1 MSEPLVLAPLH
12 AGATT
17 PQQTGLVVF
26 FAVGLLGGVHC
37 IGMCGP
43 LVALYADRMNTG
55 DRITWQDTRQHL
67 LFNLGR
73 TAGYAVAGALLGAL
87 GALVVDAAALV
98 SLANGVRAGLGLLV
112 GAAVVATGVGYLVRG
127 RVGGHD
133 LPLVGDLFQRV
144 SGVLAGRVDRW
155 VDGPTIALLGVVHAA
170 LPCPI
175 LYPAYLYA
183 FARGSPVVGALSLA
197 ALGFGTIPS
206 LFVSGTIVQSLDA
219 RARGNLHRVLGV
231 LFVVMGYFLLAH
243 GLMAVGVEVPHP
255 SLPMPQSPQ

>member
-1 MSEPLVLAPLH
+1 VSDPLLVPLH
-12 AGATT
+12 AEATT
-17 PQQTGLVVF
+17 PEQTGLVVF

-55 DRITWQDTRQHL
+55 DVVTWRDTRQHL

-73 TAGYAVAGALLGAL
+73 TAGYAVVGALLGAL
-87 GALVVDAAALV
+87 GALVVDAAAFV
-98 SLANGVRAGLGLLV
+98 SLANGVRAGLGLLI

-127 RVGGHD
+127 HVGGHD
-133 LPLVGDLFQRV
+133 IPLVGSLFQYV

-155 VDGPTIALLGVVHAA
+155 VEGPTIALLGVVHAA

-183 FARGSPVVGALSLA
+183 FARGSPVVGALSLG
-197 ALGFGTIPS
+197 ALGLGTVPS
-206 LFVSGTIVQSLDA
+206 LFVSGTVVQSLDA
-219 RARGNLHRVLGV
+219 NARGNLHRVLGV

-243 GLMAVGVEVPHP
+243 GLMVVGIDVPHP
-255 SLPMPQSPQ
+255 ELPMPQAPR